1 MGKLSHYY
9 FTHDS
14 QYKVVAFTADKA
26 YINSDEFC
34 ELPLVSFDD
43 LPDLYPPNLNDLF
56 IAMSYEKMNKIREKK
71 YKSAKKLGY
80 GLASY
85 ISSKA
90 TVLTDNS
97 IGDNCFILENNTIQ
111 PSVTINNNV
120 ILWSGNHIG
129 HGTKIEDNCY
139 ISSQVVISGNVH
151 IKSNVFI
158 GVNASIRDSI
168 TIEKESLIG
177 AGSVIMDDTTPKG
190 VYVPERA
197 KLLNK
202 KSDEIII
209 SPKNLN
215 EKFE

>member
-190 VYVPERA
+190 VYVPEKA

-202 KSDEIII
+202 RSDEIII